1 MEMIGNV
8 IQITNKHGYTKQKH
22 KQIWFWIFESVHA
35 RAGPS
40 PKKTICYFFPQT
52 IHMFR
57 HRKPECRGK
66 KTCFNPWKPLM
77 DPNVLMGCQVGEN
90 LGNELWSN
98 KFAIHQT
105 SWSHDCQCS
114 VSQHPLGPKFSSLPL
129 RSFVYLWGLSSRCR
143 KNLFFF
149 GRSRTHRVLIHII
162 IYPHC

>member
-1 MEMIGNV
+1 MGIRSK
-8 IQITNKHGYTKQKH
+8 TH

-40 PKKTICYFFPQT
+40 PKKTICFF
-52 IHMFR
+52 FL
-57 HRKPECRGK
+57 KPFTCSGTENRSAEG

-77 DPNVLMGCQVGEN
+77 DPNVLMGCQIGEN

-105 SWSHDCQCS
+105 SWSRDCQCS
-114 VSQHPLGPKFSSLPL
+114 ISQHPLGPKFSSLPL
-129 RSFVYLWGLSSRCR
+129 RSFVYLLGLSSRCGR
-143 KNLFFF
+143 GKNIFLE
-149 GRSRTHRVLIHII
+149 GLGPTRYIYIYIHII